1 MFVNWLYSLMNRTS
15 YNKIIHLVSFNIP
28 YPPDYGGVM
37 DVFYKIAALKEQGV
51 GIILHCFSYGRGRS
65 RTLERE
71 CLRVYYYRRDLNL
84 YHLFRKDP
92 FIVLSRSSHSLLENL
107 LSDTNPIIFE
117 GLHTTRFL
125 NHPALEGRM
134 KMVRTHNIEHL
145 YYNNLAANERNP
157 FRKLFFRREASR
169 LERYESVLSGA
180 SLLLT
185 ISPGDTEYFQPKY
198 GNALFVGPFHPGN
211 GCVTNVGRGDY
222 VLLHGDFST
231 AENNAGALY
240 LLREIAPRLK
250 HKIIIAGKRPSEEMI
265 RAASGLSNVRMVP
278 SPSLQQMNELIAN
291 AQVCLLNASQPS
303 GMKLKLINALCSGRH
318 VVASP
323 AVVSGTGLGSVC
335 STVSVPDEWITLTN
349 RLMLEEFTPEMR
361 EERNRV
367 LAGVADNRSNAIKI
381 IESVNHYRRR
391 V

>member
-1 MFVNWLYSLMNRTS
+1 MFVNWLSAFMTPDG

-37 DVFYKIAALKEQGV
+37 DVFYKITALKKQGI
-51 GIILHCFSYGRGRS
+51 GIILHSFSYGRGRS

-84 YHLFRKDP
+84 FHLSRKDP
-92 FIVLSRSSHSLLENL
+92 FIVLSRSSSSLLANL

-134 KMVRTHNIEHL
+134 KMVRTHNIEHI
-145 YYNNLAANERNP
+145 YYNNLAVNEKNP
-157 FRKLFFRREASR
+157 FRKLFFRREADK
-169 LERYESVLSGA
+169 LEKYEAVLSGA

-185 ISPGDTEYFQPKY
+185 ISPADTEYFQSRY
-198 GNALFVGPFHPGN
+198 GKTLFVGPFHPAS
-211 GCVTNVGRGDY
+211 GCETAGGKGDF

-231 AENNAGALY
+231 AENDAGALY
-240 LLREIAPRLK
+240 LLREIAPRLR
-250 HKIIIAGKRPSEEMI
+250 HKIVVAGKRPSEEMT
-265 RAASGLSNVRMVP
+265 RTASRLPNVKMVP
-278 SPSLQQMNELIAN
+278 NPSPAEMNELLTN

-323 AVVSGTGLGSVC
+323 AVVTGSGLGSLC
-335 STVSVPDEWITLTN
+335 STVSYPDDWVTLTE
-349 RLMLEEFTPEMR
+349 RLMNEEFTDEMR
-361 EERNRV
+361 EVRSRV
-367 LAGVADNRSNAIKI
+367 LADVADNRTNAARI
-381 IESVNHYRRR
+381 IEAVSHYGRR

>member
-1 MFVNWLYSLMNRTS
+1 MFVNCISPFMNRTS
-15 YNKIIHLVSFNIP
+15 YSRIIHLVSFNIP

-37 DVFYKIAALKEQGV
+37 DVFYKIKALKEQGV
-51 GIILHCFSYGRGRS
+51 GVILHSFCYGRGRS

-84 YHLFRKDP
+84 FHLFRKDP
-92 FIVLSRSSHSLLENL
+92 FIVLSRSSRSLLENL

-145 YYNNLAANERNP
+145 YYNNLAVNEKNP
-157 FRKLFFRREASR
+157 FRRLFFRREAAR
-169 LERYESVLSGA
+169 LQRYEAVLSCA

-185 ISPGDTEYFQPKY
+185 ISPGDTEYFQSKY
-198 GNALFVGPFHPGN
+198 GNTLFVGPFHAGN
-211 GCVTNVGRGDY
+211 GCVTCDGKGDF
-222 VLLHGDFST
+222 VLMHGDFST

-240 LLREIAPRLK
+240 ILREIAPKLK
-250 HKIIIAGKRPSEEMI
+250 HKIVVAGKRPSDEVN
-265 RAASGLSNVRMVP
+265 RAASGLSNVRVVP
-278 SPSLQQMNELIAN
+278 NPSVAQMNELIAN

-318 VVASP
+318 VVASR
-323 AVVSGTGLGSVC
+323 AVVSGTGLGSLC
-335 STVSVPDEWITLTN
+335 STVSDQDDWITLTD
-349 RLMLEEFTPEMR
+349 RLMQEDFTPEMR
-361 EERNRV
+361 EERNRI
-367 LAGVADNRSNAIKI
+367 LAGVADNRSNAVKI
-381 IESVNHYRRR
+381 IESVNHYGRR

>member
-1 MFVNWLYSLMNRTS
+1 MTPDC

-37 DVFYKIAALKEQGV
+37 DVFYKITALKKQGI
-51 GIILHCFSYGRGRS
+51 GIILHSFSYGRGRS

-84 YHLFRKDP
+84 FHLFRKDP
-92 FIVLSRSSHSLLENL
+92 FIVLSRSSSSLLANL

-134 KMVRTHNIEHL
+134 KMVRTHNIEHI
-145 YYNNLAANERNP
+145 YYNNLAVNEKNP
-157 FRKLFFRREASR
+157 FRKLFFRREADK
-169 LERYESVLSGA
+169 LERYEAVLSGA

-185 ISPGDTEYFQPKY
+185 ISPADTEYFNSRY
-198 GNALFVGPFHPGN
+198 GKTLFVGPFHPAN
-211 GCVTNVGRGDY
+211 GCETAGGKGDF

-231 AENNAGALY
+231 AENDAGALY
-240 LLREIAPRLK
+240 LLREIVPRLR
-250 HKIIIAGKRPSEEMI
+250 HKIVIAGKRPSEEMT
-265 RAASGLSNVRMVP
+265 RTASGLPNVKMVP
-278 SPSLQQMNELIAN
+278 NPSPAEMNELLTN

-323 AVVSGTGLGSVC
+323 AVVTGSGLGSLC
-335 STVSVPDEWITLTN
+335 STVSYPDDWVTLTE
-349 RLMLEEFTPEMR
+349 RLMNEEFTDEMR
-361 EERNRV
+361 EVRSRV
-367 LAGVADNRSNAIKI
+367 LADVADNRTNAARI
-381 IESVNHYRRR
+381 IEAVNHYGRR

>member
-1 MFVNWLYSLMNRTS
+1 MFVNWLYTLMNRTS
-15 YNKIIHLVSFNIP
+15 YSKIIHLVSFNIP

-37 DVFYKIAALKEQGV
+37 DVFYKITALKEQGV
-51 GIILHCFSYGRGRS
+51 GIILHSFSYGRGRS

-84 YHLFRKDP
+84 FHLFRNDP
-92 FIVLSRSSHSLLENL
+92 FIVLSRSCRSLLENL

-145 YYNNLAANERNP
+145 YYYNLAANEKNP
-157 FRKLFFRREASR
+157 FRRLFFCREAAR

-185 ISPGDTEYFQPKY
+185 ISPGDTEYFQSKY
-198 GNALFVGPFHPGN
+198 GKTLFVGPFHPGN
-211 GCVTNVGRGDY
+211 GCVTTDGKGEF
-222 VLLHGDFST
+222 VLMHGDFST

-240 LLREIAPRLK
+240 ILREIAPKLK
-250 HKIIIAGKRPSEEMI
+250 HKIVVAGKRPSEELNH
-265 RAASGLSNVRMVP
+265 AASSLSNVRLVP
-278 SPSLQQMNELIAN
+278 NPSVAKMNELIAN

-318 VVASP
+318 VVASR
-323 AVVSGTGLGSVC
+323 AVVSGTSLGSLC
-335 STVSVPDEWITLTN
+335 STVSSQDDWVTLTD
-349 RLMLEEFTPEMR
+349 RLMHEDFTPEMR
-361 EERNRV
+361 EERNRI
-367 LAGVADNRSNAIKI
+367 LAGVADNRSNAVKI
-381 IESVNHYRRR
+381 IESVNHYGRR